1 MPVFNLSSLL
11 PSLARLSL
19 CTKPTTQTGSTRGA
33 KQSLSGTFDDQQ
45 SPNVDS
51 SRKVAR
57 QQSHRKCVGFIA
69 VSCLHTTNDTGDVED
84 VLFVD
89 EFFVDPDA
97 RQNKIG
103 RCLLAYAM
111 SQGSLVG
118 MKRAAMI
125 VRATHP
131 QQDAARHLYEQ
142 AQFARATVVPI
153 FQGIPEL
160 KPVSGVEE
168 YWEAPIDWKGGCDAL
183 QEKDAEGRV
192 YVGDTEFFIDSVLI
206 NPTVF
211 PNTHPAIVKKAD
223 DHHARNRHDKEKD
236 GDGAN
241 VKEILSFVDL
251 GVYAAYAYE
260 RRVE

>member
-1 MPVFNLSSLL
+1 MPVLNLSSLL

-19 CTKPTTQTGSTRGA
+19 RTNPATRTGSTRGA
-33 KQSLSGTFDDQQ
+33 KHSLSGTFDDQQ

-69 VSCLHTTNDTGDVED
+69 VSRLHTDNDTGDVED
-84 VLFVD
+84 VLFID
-89 EFFVDPDA
+89 EFFVDPEA

-118 MKRAAMI
+118 MKRAALI

-131 QQDAARHLYEQ
+131 QQAAARHLYKS
-142 AQFARATVVPI
+142 AHFARATAVPI
-153 FQGIPEL
+153 FRDIPKL
-160 KPVSGVEE
+160 KPKPGVEE
-168 YWEAPIDWKGGCDAL
+168 YWEAPIDWKGCDAL

-192 YVGDTEFFIDSVLI
+192 RVGDTEFFIDSMPIYPSSFLE
-206 NPTVF
+206 
-211 PNTHPAIVKKAD
+211 THTAIVKKAD
-223 DHHARNRHDKEKD
+223 DHHAINRHHKEKD
-236 GDGAN
+236 GDGSK
-241 VKEILSFVDL
+241 VEDILSVVNL
-251 GVYAAYAYE
+251 GVYAAYTYE

>member
-1 MPVFNLSSLL
+1 MPVLNLSSLL

-19 CTKPTTQTGSTRGA
+19 RTNPTTQTGSTRGA
-33 KQSLSGTFDDQQ
+33 KQSLSGTFDDQK

-57 QQSHRKCVGFIA
+57 KQSHRKCVGFIA
-69 VSCLHTTNDTGDVED
+69 VSWLHTDNDTGDVED
-84 VLFVD
+84 TLFID
-89 EFFVDPDA
+89 EFFVDPEA

-118 MKRAAMI
+118 LKRAALI

-131 QQDAARHLYEQ
+131 QQAAARHLYEQ
-142 AQFARATVVPI
+142 AQFAHAEVVPT

-160 KPVSGVEE
+160 EPVSGVEE
-168 YWEAPIDWKGGCDAL
+168 YWEAPIDWKGCDAL
-183 QEKDAEGRV
+183 QEKDPEGRV
-192 YVGDTEFFIDSVLI
+192 YVGDTEFFIDSMPI
-206 NPTVF
+206 Y
-211 PNTHPAIVKKAD
+211 PNSFLKTHTAIVKKAD
-223 DHHARNRHDKEKD
+223 DHHAINRHDKEKD
-236 GDGAN
+236 GDGSK
-241 VKEILSFVDL
+241 VEEILSVVNL
-251 GVYAAYAYE
+251 GVYAAYTYE